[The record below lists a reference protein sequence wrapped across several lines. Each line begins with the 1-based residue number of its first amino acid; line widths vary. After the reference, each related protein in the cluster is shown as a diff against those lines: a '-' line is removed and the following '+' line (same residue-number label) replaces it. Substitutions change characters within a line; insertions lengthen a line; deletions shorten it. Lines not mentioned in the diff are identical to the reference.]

1 MAEFQSEL
9 LTDLVEYADRLAIID
24 AHCVAAFAAIQAN
37 QLARSPSS
45 LDNADERFAANFAD
59 EMRLMI
65 TMMIFMNMSRNEI
78 YIISS
83 NQFASLAIQR
93 ASWCIKIK

>member
-24 AHCVAAFAAIQAN
+24 AHCVVAAFAAIQAN

-93 ASWCIKIK
+93 AS

>member
-24 AHCVAAFAAIQAN
+24 AHCVVAAFAAIQAN

-59 EMRLMI
+59 EMRLI

-93 ASWCIKIK
+93 AS